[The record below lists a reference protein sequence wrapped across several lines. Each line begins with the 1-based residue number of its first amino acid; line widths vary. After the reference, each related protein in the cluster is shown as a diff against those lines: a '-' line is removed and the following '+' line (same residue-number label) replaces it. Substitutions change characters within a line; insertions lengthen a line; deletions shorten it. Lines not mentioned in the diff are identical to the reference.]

1 MTPPHL
7 LKVVWTLRAKCDVDA
22 IHAWVAGEAPNAAD
36 RLKRRL
42 VDATDSL
49 EALPERYRRVGATRE
64 LVLVRPYVVRYRV
77 TKQAVVILGVRHAAR
92 QRN

>member
-1 MTPPHL
+1 MTPPHR
-7 LKVVWTLRAKCDVDA
+7 LKVVWTLRAKRDVDA

-49 EALPERYRRVGATRE
+49 EALPERHRRIGSTRE
-64 LVLVRPYVVRYRV
+64 LGLVRPYVVRYKI
-77 TKQAVVILGVRHAAR
+77 TTEAVIILGVRHAAR
-92 QRN
+92 QRD